1 MLTDTTR
8 NPTDKRIMDMNKQDW
23 TKAIIRNEDFIGMT
37 CDITDWVLQETYND
51 KITQEDANGD
61 TRYTDD
67 AQDQFNHLLDHVQTI
82 VQQWVNIQEDEAVK
96 ISEAQI

>member
-1 MLTDTTR
+1 
-8 NPTDKRIMDMNKQDW
+8 MNKQDW

-51 KITQEDANGD
+51 KITQEDENGD
-61 TRYTDD
+61 TRYTED

>member
-1 MLTDTTR
+1 
-8 NPTDKRIMDMNKQDW
+8 MNKQDW

-82 VQQWVNIQEDEAVK
+82 VQQWVNIQEDEAIK